1 VQSSI
6 VTYGIRGR
14 RLAYAGVAMIG
25 ALLFSQSVGSAAEP
39 DVFSLQRA
47 VALPG
52 GLPIT
57 QIDISWVDPFV
68 RAYFLADGTNAS
80 VDMIDLNTGAVSVIK
95 GTGRNAFAGKPFD
108 PNSPA
113 RNEVTGP
120 NGVTTVNH
128 AEIWAGDAP
137 SLAGPLVLSTNLVTA
152 YANDNCDSSVKVI
165 NINDKVVTDV
175 INLGGCFR
183 SDELAFDPAD
193 QIVLIANPSEL
204 PIGKG
209 PSQPFISLISAAP
222 VPFGTHHAILKKITF
237 DGTGGTPNAA
247 GGIEQPVYSPQTGMF
262 YIALPQ
268 NGPTDTN
275 GAVVV
280 VDPKQLAVTR
290 IISLTHCM
298 PNGLA
303 LGPNGA
309 MFLGCTG
316 TNPVQVVD
324 IASGNSLA
332 TISQV
337 VGCDEVWYNPGDDHY
352 LGACG
357 SAVSIIDA
365 TPVSLDQKIAGISHS
380 ITADPLTNQ
389 IYAPIP
395 STNSALCGSVST
407 VGCIG
412 IFCVPATQAILN
424 VPVTT
429 TSQQQIIIDASAST
443 SASGLLKYQ
452 FVAIP
457 GANGRTPIITQAPF
471 TGQAIVFFNGGP
483 GNYSFQVT
491 VVDGAGNSSTSAPV
505 TINYTGA

>member
-1 VQSSI
+1 
-6 VTYGIRGR
+6 
-14 RLAYAGVAMIG
+14 MI
-25 ALLFSQSVGSAAEP
+25 ASAAEP
-39 DVFSLQRA
+39 DIFSLQRA

-57 QIDISWVDPFV
+57 QIDISWVDQYV

-95 GTGRNAFAGKPFD
+95 GTGKNAFAGKPFD

-137 SLAGPLVLSTNLVTA
+137 TLAGPLVLSNNLVAA

-165 NINDKVVTDV
+165 NINDKIVTDV

-209 PSQPFISLISAAP
+209 PSQPFVSLISAAP
-222 VPFGTHHAILKKITF
+222 VPFGTHHAVLKKITF
-237 DGTGGTPNAA
+237 DGTNGNPSGF
-247 GGIEQPVYSPQTGMF
+247 GGIEQPVYSAQTGMF
-262 YIALPQ
+262 YIAIPQ
-268 NGPTDTN
+268 NGPTDTG
-275 GAVVV
+275 GAVAV

-290 IISLTHCM
+290 IISLTKCM

-316 TNPVQVVD
+316 TNPVQVID

-332 TISQV
+332 TITQV

-357 SAVSIIDA
+357 SAVGIIDA
-365 TPVSLDQKIAGISHS
+365 TPVSFDQKITGITHS
-380 ITADPLTNQ
+380 IAADPLTNQ

-412 IFCVPATQAILN
+412 IFGVPATQAIVN
-424 VPVTT
+424 VSITT
-429 TSQQQIIIDASAST
+429 TNQQQIIVDASAST

-457 GANGRTPIITQAPF
+457 GPNGRTPIITQTPF
-471 TGQAIVFFNGGP
+471 TGQAIIFFNAGP
-483 GNYSFQVT
+483 GNYSYQVT
-491 VVDGAGNSSTSAPV
+491 VVDGVGNSSTSAPV
-505 TINYTGA
+505 TINYTGQ